1 VLLHINESIPEDLSH
16 MTFPGRRI
24 TFPIVLDDPW
34 SQDATDRY
42 MQFIRDTAV
51 YLPSNVEYLVRNNGL
66 SNAGEMF
73 EKFLSTDWA
82 RHMFFDYFFPYLIYN
97 LDCSRG
103 RLLPRMSIP
112 CASKLSM

>member
-1 VLLHINESIPEDLSH
+1 
-16 MTFPGRRI
+16 
-24 TFPIVLDDPW
+24 
-34 SQDATDRY
+34 